1 MTERERLLEKI
12 RKVQALANRGADG
25 EKKSAAALLDKLMKQ
40 YGIDEAEIAEER
52 LEKCFF
58 RYKTPY
64 ERKLLVQVIYTVTG
78 KIPFKCVGSYSGRA
92 RKQVGIDCTA
102 AERLEIEFSYEFY
115 KAALEEEMERFY
127 SAFLMKNDIF
137 PPDSKKAE
145 EIPAAEISFT
155 ARAQPDFQ
163 GTLDGGRSIV
173 FEAKYTT
180 TDRLKW
186 DVLTQEQ
193 RDTLERHARRGA
205 LAAVCGGIGN
215 EFFFVPWTV
224 WRDMKEHFGRKY
236 VTAAD
241 LEQWRVRFN
250 GAVLFLDYVHHE
262 RSGTP

>member
-25 EKKSAAALLDKLMKQ
+25 EKQSAAALLDRLMTQ

-78 KIPFKCVGSYSGRA
+78 KIPFKCVGVHSGRA

-137 PPDSKKAE
+137 PPASKKAE
-145 EIPAAEISFT
+145 EIPAAEIS
-155 ARAQPDFQ
+155 
-163 GTLDGGRSIV
+163 RS
-173 FEAKYTT
+173 EALKLK
-180 TDRLKW
+180 RL
-186 DVLTQEQ
+186 
-193 RDTLERHARRGA
+193 
-205 LAAVCGGIGN
+205 
-215 EFFFVPWTV
+215 
-224 WRDMKEHFGRKY
+224 
-236 VTAAD
+236 
-241 LEQWRVRFN
+241 WRVWATTRAAPYWEAGWN
-250 GAVLFLDYVHHE
+250 RDRQPTRRPAVSKQGQQRAGPLFRECHKSRL
-262 RSGTP
+262 RPLF

>member
-25 EKKSAAALLDKLMKQ
+25 EKKSAAALLDKLMKR

-137 PPDSKKAE
+137 PPASKSRRRKSA
-145 EIPAAEISFT
+145 
-155 ARAQPDFQ
+155 
-163 GTLDGGRSIV
+163 
-173 FEAKYTT
+173 EAKHLNFKRLWRAWATT
-180 TDRLKW
+180 RAAPYWEAGWDRDRQPTRRPAVSK
-186 DVLTQEQ
+186 QGQQ
-193 RDTLERHARRGA
+193 RTG
-205 LAAVCGGIGN
+205 
-215 EFFFVPWTV
+215 P
-224 WRDMKEHFGRKY
+224 
-236 VTAAD
+236 
-241 LEQWRVRFN
+241 
-250 GAVLFLDYVHHE
+250 LFRECHKSRL
-262 RSGTP
+262 RPLF

>member
-115 KAALEEEMERFY
+115 KAALEEEILF
-127 SAFLMKNDIF
+127 
-137 PPDSKKAE
+137 
-145 EIPAAEISFT
+145 
-155 ARAQPDFQ
+155 
-163 GTLDGGRSIV
+163 
-173 FEAKYTT
+173 
-180 TDRLKW
+180 
-186 DVLTQEQ
+186 
-193 RDTLERHARRGA
+193 HARNRGTESGNRNRRESSSKPCRRSA
-205 LAAVCGGIGN
+205 GRRQVQGHCRASPPPCFYRTCERWEAGI
-215 EFFFVPWTV
+215 
-224 WRDMKEHFGRKY
+224 
-236 VTAAD
+236 
-241 LEQWRVRFN
+241 
-250 GAVLFLDYVHHE
+250 
-262 RSGTP
+262 

>member
-25 EKKSAAALLDKLMKQ
+25 EKQSAAALLDRLMTQ

-115 KAALEEEMERFY
+115 KAALEE
-127 SAFLMKNDIF
+127 NDIF
-137 PPDSKKAE
+137 PPASKKAE
-145 EIPAAEISFT
+145 EIPAAEIS
-155 ARAQPDFQ
+155 
-163 GTLDGGRSIV
+163 RS
-173 FEAKYTT
+173 EA
-180 TDRLKW
+180 LKLQALMAGMG
-186 DVLTQEQ
+186 DHTRRPVL
-193 RDTLERHARRGA
+193 G
-205 LAAVCGGIGN
+205 
-215 EFFFVPWTV
+215 
-224 WRDMKEHFGRKY
+224 
-236 VTAAD
+236 
-241 LEQWRVRFN
+241 
-250 GAVLFLDYVHHE
+250 
-262 RSGTP
+262 SGVEP

>member
-25 EKKSAAALLDKLMKQ
+25 EKQSAAALLDRLMTQ

-127 SAFLMKNDIF
+127 SAFLMKTSSRLL
-137 PPDSKKAE
+137 PKRPKKSRRRKSA
-145 EIPAAEISFT
+145 
-155 ARAQPDFQ
+155 
-163 GTLDGGRSIV
+163 
-173 FEAKYTT
+173 EAKRSNFKRLWRAWATT
-180 TDRLKW
+180 RAALYWEAGWNRDRQPTRGHALPK
-186 DVLTQEQ
+186 QGQQ
-193 RDTLERHARRGA
+193 RAGA
-205 LAAVCGGIGN
+205 
-215 EFFFVPWTV
+215 FF
-224 WRDMKEHFGRKY
+224 RAGHKS
-236 VTAAD
+236 
-241 LEQWRVRFN
+241 RVRVVCVPRA
-250 GAVLFLDYVHHE
+250 GD
-262 RSGTP
+262 G

>member
-25 EKKSAAALLDKLMKQ
+25 EKQSAAALLDKLMKQ

-64 ERKLLVQVIYTVTG
+64 ERKLQ
-78 KIPFKCVGSYSGRA
+78 
-92 RKQVGIDCTA
+92 QVGIDCTA

-145 EIPAAEISFT
+145 EIPAAEIS
-155 ARAQPDFQ
+155 Q
-163 GTLDGGRSIV
+163 S
-173 FEAKYTT
+173 EAFKLQALMAGMGDHT
-180 TDRLKW
+180 RRP
-186 DVLTQEQ
+186 VL
-193 RDTLERHARRGA
+193 G
-205 LAAVCGGIGN
+205 
-215 EFFFVPWTV
+215 
-224 WRDMKEHFGRKY
+224 
-236 VTAAD
+236 
-241 LEQWRVRFN
+241 
-250 GAVLFLDYVHHE
+250 
-262 RSGTP
+262 SGVEP

>member
-25 EKKSAAALLDKLMKQ
+25 EKQSAAALLDRLMTQ

-127 SAFLMKNDIF
+127 SAFVMKNDIF
-137 PPDSKKAE
+137 PPAGRH
-145 EIPAAEISFT
+145 PY
-155 ARAQPDFQ
+155 
-163 GTLDGGRSIV
+163 GG
-173 FEAKYTT
+173 YGGY
-180 TDRLKW
+180 
-186 DVLTQEQ
+186 Q
-193 RDTLERHARRGA
+193 RDTVCPFPHCGAGGGLVPKLRNRQAFLERIGGRRTDPAGAPGCGRTEPHLHAA
-205 LAAVCGGIGN
+205 PQEGGL
-215 EFFFVPWTV
+215 P
-224 WRDMKEHFGRKY
+224 
-236 VTAAD
+236 
-241 LEQWRVRFN
+241 
-250 GAVLFLDYVHHE
+250 
-262 RSGTP
+262 

>member
-25 EKKSAAALLDKLMKQ
+25 EKQSAAALLDRLMTQ

-137 PPDSKKAE
+137 PPASKKAE
-145 EIPAAEISFT
+145 EIPAAEISRSE
-155 ARAQPDFQ
+155 ALKLQALV
-163 GTLDGGRSIV
+163 LDVSQLGV
-173 FEAKYTT
+173 F
-180 TDRLKW
+180 
-186 DVLTQEQ
+186 
-193 RDTLERHARRGA
+193 
-205 LAAVCGGIGN
+205 LA
-215 EFFFVPWTV
+215 
-224 WRDMKEHFGRKY
+224 Y
-236 VTAAD
+236 V
-241 LEQWRVRFN
+241 
-250 GAVLFLDYVHHE
+250 
-262 RSGTP
+262 GTPTATVIGFYSWKAKAENVVKIKKANPEETEGMPVDLNNVQP

>member
-25 EKKSAAALLDKLMKQ
+25 EKQSAAALLDRLMTQ

-137 PPDSKKAE
+137 PPASKKAE
-145 EIPAAEISFT
+145 EIPAAEISRSE
-155 ARAQPDFQ
+155 ALKLQALMAGMGDQRAALYWEAGWDRDRQPTRRPAVSKQSQQRTGPLF
-163 GTLDGGRSIV
+163 RECNKS
-173 FEAKYTT
+173 
-180 TDRLKW
+180 RL
-186 DVLTQEQ
+186 
-193 RDTLERHARRGA
+193 R
-205 LAAVCGGIGN
+205 
-215 EFFFVPWTV
+215 P
-224 WRDMKEHFGRKY
+224 
-236 VTAAD
+236 
-241 LEQWRVRFN
+241 
-250 GAVLFLDYVHHE
+250 LF
-262 RSGTP
+262 

>member
-58 RYKTPY
+58 RYK
-64 ERKLLVQVIYTVTG
+64 VIYTVTG

-137 PPDSKKAE
+137 PPASKKAE
-145 EIPAAEISFT
+145 EIPAEEIS
-155 ARAQPDFQ
+155 
-163 GTLDGGRSIV
+163 RS
-173 FEAKYTT
+173 EA
-180 TDRLKW
+180 LKLQALMAGMG
-186 DVLTQEQ
+186 DHTRRPVL
-193 RDTLERHARRGA
+193 G
-205 LAAVCGGIGN
+205 
-215 EFFFVPWTV
+215 
-224 WRDMKEHFGRKY
+224 
-236 VTAAD
+236 
-241 LEQWRVRFN
+241 
-250 GAVLFLDYVHHE
+250 
-262 RSGTP
+262 SGVGP